1 MEALHPHHRHGCQED
16 EEEGDGGGNGRSR
29 RDQFLD
35 LDDLGFLTIEGT
47 DRNRRTILRV
57 VAKFLPGKN
66 SASPLLYLREKE
78 RERKKKKTRTE

>member
-16 EEEGDGGGNGRSR
+16 EEEDDGGGNGSSP

-35 LDDLGFLTIEGT
+35 LDDLGFLSIEGI

-57 VAKFLPGKN
+57 VA
-66 SASPLLYLREKE
+66 E
-78 RERKKKKTRTE
+78 RERKRKEKQERNEAEERIHFSYIAWHA